1 MRRALPR
8 FAALAAAI
16 TLSSVAAHAQTA
28 RASRFVDNCRRS
40 WGGDRAQF
48 CEVRDFSFAALK
60 GLVVDGRENGGISV
74 NGWDRGEIKVV
85 AMVQASGESEAEA
98 AELARSISISASN
111 GDIRANGPSL
121 ERRRASW
128 SVSYEIWAPRTTDLV
143 LSARNGGIAVEG
155 VNGRMELETVNGG
168 LSLVDVAGDVRGRT
182 TNGGVTAQLSGDRW
196 DGAGLSLRTSNG
208 GVTLYVPE
216 NYSARLE
223 TGTVNGGLNIGF
235 PITVQGSF
243 DRRISTQLGSG
254 GAIVS
259 ATTTNGGVTIR
270 RR

>member
-1 MRRALPR
+1 MRRTRPR
-8 FAALAAAI
+8 FATLTVAL
-16 TLSSVAAHAQTA
+16 TLTSAAAHAQTD
-28 RASRFVDNCRRS
+28 RASRFVENCRRN
-40 WGGDRAQF
+40 WGNDRAQF

-60 GLVVDGRENGGISV
+60 GLVVDGRENGGITV
-74 NGWDRGEIKVV
+74 TGWDRSEIKVV
-85 AMVQASGESEAEA
+85 AMVQASAETDAEA
-98 AELARSISISASN
+98 TEIARGISINASN

-121 ERRRASW
+121 NRRRESW
-128 SVSYEIWAPRTTDLV
+128 SVSYEIWAPRGTDLA
-143 LSARNGGIAVEG
+143 LSASNGGIAVEG

-182 TNGGVTAQLSGDRW
+182 TNGGVTAQLTGDRW
-196 DGAGLSLRTSNG
+196 VGAGLNLRTSNG

-223 TGTVNGGLNIGF
+223 TGTVNGGMNIGF

-243 DRRISTQLGSG
+243 DRRISTQLGNG
-254 GAIVS
+254 GAPVS
-259 ATTTNGGVTIR
+259 VTTTNGGVTLR